1 MLSEFDEVLGFDIT
15 DYDKLQKEVSIK
27 LDELPENV
35 RNLLQKREQYRKEK
49 DWQKADEARKE
60 IKQLG
65 YEIKDIKDGILI
77 EKILN

>member
-1 MLSEFDEVLGFDIT
+1 LLSEFDEVLGFDIT